1 MVIPIISAEEAAAMI
16 PDGATVMFGGF
27 MNCGGHKAIVE
38 ALVEAGKKNLTMIC
52 NDTGLPGKGVAKL
65 IENKLVS
72 SLKATHVGLN
82 PETGRQIN
90 SGELE
95 YELMPQGTFVERI
108 RAAGAGL
115 GGFLTTSGVGTT
127 VAEGKKVISLDGQDY
142 LLELPLK
149 ADFAI
154 LRGNKADKAGNI
166 YYRLATRN
174 FNVAMATA
182 AKTVIAEVENI
193 VDIGELDPDL
203 VMTPGIFVNYL
214 VPASGVQ

>member
-1 MVIPIISAEEAAAMI
+1 MI

-27 MNCGGHKAIVE
+27 MNCGGPKIVVD
-38 ALVEAGKKNLTMIC
+38 ALIEAGKKNLTMIC

-65 IENKLVS
+65 IENKRVNN
-72 SLKATHVGLN
+72 LKATHVGLN

-90 SGELE
+90 AGELE

-108 RAAGAGL
+108 RAAGTGL
-115 GGFLTTSGVGTT
+115 GGFLTPSGVGTI
-127 VAEGKKVISLDGQDY
+127 VAEGKKVINLSGREY
-142 LLELPLK
+142 LLELPLE

-154 LRGNKADKAGNI
+154 LRGTTADKAGNI
-166 YYRLATRN
+166 YYRRATRN

-193 VDIGELDPDL
+193 VEVGELDPDM
-203 VMTPGIFVNYL
+203 VMTPGIFVDYL
-214 VPASGVQ
+214 VPDGGGH